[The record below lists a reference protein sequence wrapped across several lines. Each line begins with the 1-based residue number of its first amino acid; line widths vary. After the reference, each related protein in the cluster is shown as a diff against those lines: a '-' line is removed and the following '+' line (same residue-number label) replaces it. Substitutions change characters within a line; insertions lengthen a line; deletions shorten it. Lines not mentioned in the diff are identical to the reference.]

1 MNKSTGNTVIQFNIH
16 IGKYILINID
26 EIMSKDVIKFIKEYS
41 QFLTRLYDITWFGA
55 VYA

>member
-1 MNKSTGNTVIQFNIH
+1 MNKSTGNTVIQFNVH

>member
-1 MNKSTGNTVIQFNIH
+1 MNKSTGNTVIQFNVH

-55 VYA
+55 AYA